1 MVSSLWKNSIKK
13 KQNKN
18 FQQPPAWFDAV
29 KICEMVLH
37 PIELCAQLIY
47 VSGWTMSLYRVYYK
61 QAHISKDRENLVSNL
76 VLWVSSIYPETSST
90 VQVRLYHTL
99 CHSDIDWPVNLPRSR
114 RAEQSEGR
122 RASGWR
128 QVGYRLAR
136 QGRLISARYHGS
148 AIFIDIPDPM
158 NFPDIFKISIL
169 VATCLRKGCGI
180 ESILILMVR
189 SAV

>member
-47 VSGWTMSLYRVYYK
+47 VSGWTMSLYQVYYK

-99 CHSDIDWPVNLPRSR
+99 CHSDIDWPVNLPRI
-114 RAEQSEGR
+114 QL
-122 RASGWR
+122 ASDLK
-128 QVGYRLAR
+128 QIGYRFAR
-136 QGRLISARYHGS
+136 QANSIEHRYDNYLYDQRLLAAAPLLQPVGS
-148 AIFIDIPDPM
+148 FFWLLNRTVNCEIIKQYW
-158 NFPDIFKISIL
+158 N
-169 VATCLRKGCGI
+169 
-180 ESILILMVR
+180 
-189 SAV
+189 